1 MKAPFSCGFTGT
13 APQDKAHLD
22 PRPPVASKGN
32 LRSMPKKA
40 LKKLFPNPQTIQ
52 QHPSLQFL
60 GSLLHEPNLWH
71 LNRRSV
77 SRAFIVGIFFAF
89 MPMPFQMVAAAAV
102 GVIVHSNLPI
112 SIGLVWI
119 SNPITIP
126 PIFYFTYKVGTYLL
140 EVPARPFEIEL
151 STDWAMRELGAIW
164 EPLLLGSFVCAV
176 IFAAL
181 GYVGIRVF
189 WRLHVISSWKKRQ
202 QKRKQAGNP

>member
-1 MKAPFSCGFTGT
+1 
-13 APQDKAHLD
+13 
-22 PRPPVASKGN
+22 
-32 LRSMPKKA
+32 MPKKA
-40 LKKLFPNPQTIQ
+40 LKKLFPNPKTIQ

-60 GSLLHEPNLWH
+60 GTLLHEPNLWH

-77 SRAFIVGIFFAF
+77 SRAFLVGIFFAF

-126 PIFYFTYKVGTYLL
+126 PIFYFTYKVGTSIL

-151 STDWAMRELGAIW
+151 SLDWAMRELGAIW
-164 EPLLLGSFVCAV
+164 EPLLLGSLICAL
-176 IFAAL
+176 IFASL
-181 GYVGIRVF
+181 GYVGIRIF
-189 WRLHVISSWKKRQ
+189 WRIHVIRAWRQRKLKRQ
-202 QKRKQAGNP
+202 QSAHN